1 MYQTTSRAAKK
12 MAYSGRSIV
21 CVLIFLLG
29 ITPLLKA
36 QQFSDERPGPA
47 ALSAK
52 DVADTETR
60 WMKKKLKLS
69 KTVSKEVGKVN
80 LHYAEQMLSLAKQNS
95 AADQRQAGMQKM
107 EKLEKEKEEALRK
120 LLTPEQMK
128 KYLQHRGEIADA
140 LRESGNRNLP
150 PPPPGGF

>member
-1 MYQTTSRAAKK
+1 MYQTTSRPGKK
-12 MAYSGRSIV
+12 MAYSGRTAL
-21 CVLIFLLG
+21 CMLIFLLG
-29 ITPLLKA
+29 FSPLLKA
-36 QQFSDERPGPA
+36 QQFSDERPRPA
-47 ALSAK
+47 ALSAQ
-52 DVADTETR
+52 DVADTETK

-80 LHYAEQMLSLAKQNS
+80 LRYAEQMLELAKQS
-95 AADQRQAGMQKM
+95 GAADQREAGLKKM
-107 EKLEKEKEEALRK
+107 EKLEKEKEESLRQ